1 VIDDTAASCRH
12 SHRVAEAQV
21 QVQGSSYECLA
32 KHGSLCLHRSDLL
45 LQFKTSSLKTWAL
58 KANNRNKD
66 EHR

>member
-32 KHGSLCLHRSDLL
+32 KHGSLCLHRSAVTCCFSLNLFVEDLGPKSK
-45 LQFKTSSLKTWAL
+45 Q
-58 KANNRNKD
+58 
-66 EHR
+66 